1 MTARGMTARPTV
13 LPFTLLIDPVPAD
26 SPITDFGGTFHEVDS
41 SAPALRV
48 GELSA
53 QRGDG
58 VFETLGVVG
67 GHPQAVGPH
76 LARLGT
82 SAAICELPAPNID
95 QWQAAIA
102 RAVDRVPHEGEIV
115 LKLVYSRGVD
125 SGPAPTAWLHAS
137 AAPDFG
143 AVREGGIRVV
153 TLDRGYPQGVSE
165 QAPWLLMG
173 AKTLSYAVNMAA
185 LREAQRRGADDVI
198 FLTHDGFVLEGPT
211 STVVLRRGGVY
222 VSPVP
227 SGAILHGTTQQ
238 SAFEHLTAAGERTE
252 YRDVSVDELRAADA
266 VWLLS
271 SVRLAANV
279 TELDGRPVPVDPER
293 TRDLNA
299 ALLSRTT

>member
-1 MTARGMTARPTV
+1 MTVRPRT

-26 SPITDFGGTFHEVDS
+26 SPQTAFGGTFHEVDPG
-41 SAPALRV
+41 APALRV

-58 VFETLGVVG
+58 VFETLGVIG
-67 GHPQAVGPH
+67 GRPQAVGPH

-82 SAAICELPAPNID
+82 SAAICELPEPNTT

-102 RAVDRVPHEGEIV
+102 HVVDRVPDEGEIV
-115 LKLVYSRGVD
+115 LKLVYSRGVE
-125 SGPAPTAWLHAS
+125 SGPAPTAWLHAT

-143 AVREGGIRVV
+143 PVREGGIRAV
-153 TLDRGYPQGVSE
+153 TLDRGYPHGVAD

-185 LREAQRRGADDVI
+185 LREARRRGADDAI
-198 FLTHDGFVLEGPT
+198 FLTHDDFVLEGPT
-211 STVVLRRGGVY
+211 STVMLRTGGVY

-227 SGAILHGTTQQ
+227 SRAILHGTTQQ
-238 SAFEHLTAAGERTE
+238 SAFEHLRAAGEHTE
-252 YRDVSVDELRAADA
+252 YRDVRVDELRVADA

-271 SVRLAANV
+271 SLRMAVPV
-279 TELDGRPVPVDPER
+279 TELDGRPLAVDLER
-293 TRDLNA
+293 TRTLNA
-299 ALLSRTT
+299 ALLARTT

>member
-1 MTARGMTARPTV
+1 MT
-13 LPFTLLIDPVPAD
+13 LPFTLLIDPVTAD
-26 SPITDFGGTFHEVDS
+26 SPRTQFGDTFREVDWT
-41 SAPALRV
+41 APALRV

-58 VFETLGVVG
+58 VFETLGVVD
-67 GHPQAVGPH
+67 GHPQAVGAH
-76 LARLGT
+76 LARLAT
-82 SAAICELPAPNID
+82 SAAICELPAPNGS
-95 QWQAAIA
+95 QWRAAIA
-102 RAVDRVPHEGEIV
+102 QAVLRLPQHGEVV

-125 SGPAPTAWLHAS
+125 SGPAPTAWLHAT

-143 AVREGGIRVV
+143 TVRESGIRAV
-153 TLDRGYPQGVSE
+153 TLDRGYPHGVAE

-185 LREAQRRGADDVI
+185 LREAHRRGADDAI

-211 STVVLRRGGVY
+211 STVVLRTGGVF

-238 SAFEHLTAAGERTE
+238 SVFEHLQAAGERTE
-252 YRDVSVDELRAADA
+252 YRDVTVDELRAADA

-271 SVRLAANV
+271 SVRLAV
-279 TELDGRPVPVDPER
+279 HLTELDGRPVPAVPEL
-293 TRDLNA
+293 TRAFNA
-299 ALLSRTT
+299 ALLARTA

>member
-1 MTARGMTARPTV
+1 MTARRTT
-13 LPFTLLIDPVPAD
+13 LPFTLLIDPVAAD
-26 SPITDFGGTFHEVDS
+26 APQTDFGDTFHEVDS

-76 LARLGT
+76 LARLAT
-82 SAAICELPAPNID
+82 SAAICELPEPNSA

-102 RAVDRVPHEGEIV
+102 HVVDRVPHEGEIV

-125 SGPAPTAWLHAS
+125 QGPAPTAWLHAS
-137 AAPDFG
+137 VAPDFG
-143 AVREGGIRVV
+143 GVREAGIRAV
-153 TLDRGYPQGVSE
+153 TLDRGYPHGVAD

-185 LREAQRRGADDVI
+185 LREAHRRGADDAI

-211 STVVLRRGGVY
+211 STVVLCTGGVY

-238 SAFEHLTAAGERTE
+238 SVFEHLQAAGERTE
-252 YRDVSVDELRAADA
+252 YRDVTVDELRAADA
-266 VWLLS
+266 LWLLS
-271 SVRLAANV
+271 SVRLAVPV
-279 TELDGRPVPVDPER
+279 TELDGQPMSVDSER
-293 TRDLNA
+293 TRALNA
-299 ALLSRTT
+299 ALLARTT